1 MGLMQA
7 IELVEDRGTKAPATA
22 ATAALM
28 EAARENR
35 LLIGKGG
42 LDGNVIRI
50 TPPLNISKTDVDD
63 FAERLSASLDRVSRS
78 PVASDYGRKSVL

>member
-1 MGLMQA
+1 
-7 IELVEDRGTKAPATA
+7 A

-63 FAERLSASLDRVSRS
+63 FAERLSLSLDRVSRS

>member
-1 MGLMQA
+1 
-7 IELVEDRGTKAPATA
+7 
-22 ATAALM
+22 M

-63 FAERLSASLDRVSRS
+63 FAERLSASLDRVG
-78 PVASDYGRKSVL
+78 AGLLTK